1 MEEKEEKFVWTERDR
16 KNTNR
21 IMAFGFL
28 TTMTWIT
35 FLLTTLAPS
44 CPTKSAQ
51 GNYSD
56 GKYYFDKKEYVK
68 AYLYYTRSIK
78 LNPDYSQ
85 AYWERATTGMKI
97 DSVENTI
104 DDLTKFISISKNA
117 DSLRNAYF
125 MRATAEDKGGYKSDA
140 CDDFEVAC
148 ELNLNK
154 ACDIYREK
162 CK

>member
-1 MEEKEEKFVWTERDR
+1 MEKEEEFIWTEQDR
-16 KNTNR
+16 KKTNR
-21 IMAFGFL
+21 FVAFGFL
-28 TTMTWIT
+28 VVTTWIT
-35 FLLTTLAPS
+35 FLLITLAPS
-44 CPTKSAQ
+44 CPTKSAE
-51 GNYSD
+51 GNFSD

-78 LNPDYSQ
+78 LNPSYSE
-85 AYWERATTGMKI
+85 AYWERAYTGMKI

-104 DDLTKFISISKNA
+104 DDLTAFISLSKNA

-125 MRATAEDKGGYKSDA
+125 LRATAEIKGGYKVDA
-140 CDDFEVAC
+140 CDDWNLAC

-154 ACDIYREK
+154 ACDSLRKK